1 MEQERSVSGT
11 IRTLSNLLRRKAME
25 KVPQPPE
32 GDIYSQMGGWVMAF
46 LHQREGEEVFQ
57 RDVEQRFCIRR
68 STASRTLKHLE
79 DQGLVQRLPVER
91 DARLKR
97 LVLTDKAQ
105 AIHQQIQRGI
115 RDTEEQLTAG
125 MTAREVEQFLAL
137 AAKLRANLTAGSAP
151 GREEPQGGTSE
162 KGD

>member
-1 MEQERSVSGT
+1 M
-11 IRTLSNLLRRKAME
+11 
-25 KVPQPPE
+25 
-32 GDIYSQMGGWVMAF
+32 
-46 LHQREGEEVFQ
+46 
-57 RDVEQRFCIRR
+57 EQRFCIRR

-125 MTAREVEQFLAL
+125 MTAQEVEQFLAL